1 MLTETCPTDL
11 AHDPHLE
18 DDLHV
23 ARQLPP
29 GHPPRQHLPAQH
41 RKRIDIHLIA
51 GEAEESCQTKQT
63 ALCGRLSSGQP
74 RLPVRQTRTEH
85 SIRCLA
91 SAGTQSGDA
100 RQLLMT
106 VPSHSRACRQR
117 LHSNRGRSQEPA
129 GAAETHSRTTNSCP
143 SLRDAPLLHSARCQS
158 PATPSSKL
166 TLWSH
171 VSRSAGLASRAGHK
185 GVVLELG
192 DAKVAHLGAPSRV
205 QQNILHKHRW
215 WASHVVWVSADGCRA
230 GPTHDA
236 YRLQHYHPGLHHKCM
251 ACL

>member
-1 MLTETCPTDL
+1 MSNKANSFVWEIEQRPAAFASAPDQNRAQHQMPCKCWHTVWPCQT
-11 AHDPHLE
+11 AA
-18 DDLHV
+18 DDRTFSFTRLPSKAAQQQGQEPGASWGSRDTQQNHQ
-23 ARQLPP
+23 QLP
-29 GHPPRQHLPAQH
+29 L
-41 RKRIDIHLIA
+41 
-51 GEAEESCQTKQT
+51 T
-63 ALCGRLSSGQP
+63 A
-74 RLPVRQTRTEH
+74 
-85 SIRCLA
+85 RC
-91 SAGTQSGDA
+91 TQ
-100 RQLLMT
+100 
-106 VPSHSRACRQR
+106 
-117 LHSNRGRSQEPA
+117 
-129 GAAETHSRTTNSCP
+129 
-143 SLRDAPLLHSARCQS
+143 LLHSARCQS